1 MEIQGDVINMDNVAL
16 VDRASS
22 YQIDIV
28 FLGGFVKTYRY
39 TEFLEA
45 NDDFKKLSKH
55 LKKKVK
61 QLSVYALLIYIY
73 IYIYIIFMS
82 KWQIIPFTHILFNY
96 SGKYTMQ
103 YIAKLNL
110 DEDTLENSTT
120 ANLMFALALAS
131 QSEDTDSVARK
142 DADVITAE
150 LYKRGVL

>member
-61 QLSVYALLIYIY
+61 
-73 IYIYIIFMS
+73 
-82 KWQIIPFTHILFNY
+82 
-96 SGKYTMQ
+96 
-103 YIAKLNL
+103 
-110 DEDTLENSTT
+110 
-120 ANLMFALALAS
+120 
-131 QSEDTDSVARK
+131 
-142 DADVITAE
+142 
-150 LYKRGVL
+150 

>member
-1 MEIQGDVINMDNVAL
+1 
-16 VDRASS
+16 
-22 YQIDIV
+22 
-28 FLGGFVKTYRY
+28 
-39 TEFLEA
+39 
-45 NDDFKKLSKH
+45 
-55 LKKKVK
+55 
-61 QLSVYALLIYIY
+61 
-73 IYIYIIFMS
+73 
-82 KWQIIPFTHILFNY
+82 
-96 SGKYTMQ
+96 MQ